1 MKKRAHGDGY
11 VKRLPNGTWF
21 GQIMDGYK
29 ENGKKNIVSF
39 TAPTK
44 SEVQHKMRCYLG
56 DQSNPDAKPKMPT
69 FCEWADVWYASYRT
83 EVKAS
88 TYSNYRHT
96 LAHLQ
101 AYFCD
106 TPIDEINTIHINA
119 LLDQLHEEGASRS
132 KISKCRTM
140 MIQILDY
147 AEANNLLVKNPARRA
162 KTMRSFK
169 SSKSTKKD
177 AFTQDEQGCLMREL
191 PDDMIGNSIRALL
204 GSGMRVQELLALR
217 QEDIDTDGATIRI
230 TKAVE
235 MVDGKPVLGS
245 PKSEHSNRVIP
256 IPEYYRSAVRYI
268 REHGSKIYL
277 WISRRENFL
286 CSIDYFRNKYYA
298 ELDKLP
304 TVRRLSPHCC
314 RHTYVTDLQR
324 KGVPMETIAAL
335 VGHSDIETTDD
346 YLHISQQTLREAV
359 VVLNQEV
366 E

>member
-44 SEVQHKMRCYLG
+44 SEVQHKMRCYLE

-69 FCEWADVWYASYRT
+69 FCGWADIWYESYRT

-88 TYSNYRHT
+88 TYSGYRHT
-96 LAHLQ
+96 LAHLK

-132 KISKCRTM
+132 KIGKCRTM

-169 SSKSTKKD
+169 TVRSTKK
-177 AFTQDEQGCLMREL
+177 T
-191 PDDMIGNSIRALL
+191 LL
-204 GSGMRVQELLALR
+204 RRM
-217 QEDIDTDGATIRI
+217 
-230 TKAVE
+230 
-235 MVDGKPVLGS
+235 
-245 PKSEHSNRVIP
+245 
-256 IPEYYRSAVRYI
+256 
-268 REHGSKIYL
+268 
-277 WISRRENFL
+277 SRN
-286 CSIDYFRNKYYA
+286 I
-298 ELDKLP
+298 
-304 TVRRLSPHCC
+304 
-314 RHTYVTDLQR
+314 
-324 KGVPMETIAAL
+324 
-335 VGHSDIETTDD
+335 
-346 YLHISQQTLREAV
+346 
-359 VVLNQEV
+359 
-366 E
+366 

>member
-44 SEVQHKMRCYLG
+44 SEVQHKMRCYLE

-69 FCEWADVWYASYRT
+69 FCEWADIWYESYRT

-132 KISKCRTM
+132 KIGKCRTM

-147 AEANNLLVKNPARRA
+147 
-162 KTMRSFK
+162 
-169 SSKSTKKD
+169 
-177 AFTQDEQGCLMREL
+177 G
-191 PDDMIGNSIRALL
+191 
-204 GSGMRVQELLALR
+204 
-217 QEDIDTDGATIRI
+217 
-230 TKAVE
+230 
-235 MVDGKPVLGS
+235 VL
-245 PKSEHSNRVIP
+245 
-256 IPEYYRSAVRYI
+256 SA
-268 REHGSKIYL
+268 
-277 WISRRENFL
+277 
-286 CSIDYFRNKYYA
+286 
-298 ELDKLP
+298 
-304 TVRRLSPHCC
+304 
-314 RHTYVTDLQR
+314 
-324 KGVPMETIAAL
+324 
-335 VGHSDIETTDD
+335 
-346 YLHISQQTLREAV
+346 
-359 VVLNQEV
+359 
-366 E
+366 